1 MKFDMSF
8 IMKKAWKIEK
18 NFEKENGEKALFS
31 ECLKE
36 AWRVAKMQITGKTVM
51 VKEWFLRKNFTF
63 DEAYIIGISYKSV
76 VEKETLKAALVRF
89 TSELGSKTFWI
100 PKSCLMMLA

>member
-36 AWRVAKMQITGKTVM
+36 AWRVVKMQITGKTVM
-51 VKEWFLRKNFTF
+51 IKDWFLKKNF
-63 DEAYIIGISYKSV
+63 DSNDRYMIGISTESV
-76 VEKETLKAALVRF
+76 VERETLKAALVRF
-89 TSELGSKTFWI
+89 TNEFGSKTYWI
-100 PKSCLMMLA
+100 PKSCLLMLA